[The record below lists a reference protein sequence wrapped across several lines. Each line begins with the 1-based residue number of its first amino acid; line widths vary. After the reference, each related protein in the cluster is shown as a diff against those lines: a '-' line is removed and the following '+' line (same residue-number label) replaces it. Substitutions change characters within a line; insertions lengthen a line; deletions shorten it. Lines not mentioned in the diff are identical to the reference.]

1 MISSSIPGTPWVED
15 RSSDVIED
23 IWAPTGAATAARAP
37 STGRILQAEESGML
51 GRAVAE
57 VVETARDV
65 VLVSSFL
72 FADPDTERALLDAA
86 RQRRVRVYLLVASEA
101 RLDKEVRADD
111 AFATKTVEEHKRLLD
126 RLAGWVYV
134 RSAEHFHAKF
144 VIADPKSL
152 PRGVLLT
159 ANLTRAALTRN
170 HELGIRLRPEEAR
183 ALSGLFTWAFWE
195 SAQRELLEEGRLP
208 PVAAPARLPL
218 PAPAGGI
225 VATAGTR
232 RDLRAAVLNLIAQ
245 AKRSLV
251 VATFGISD
259 PEVVGLIEARAR
271 SGVAVTL
278 LVRHP
283 RSAMFETLSRLA
295 RAGVE
300 VLGVSQWLHAKAIV
314 ADGARGL
321 LLTANLEAHGL
332 EQGFEAG
339 VQLAGDD
346 AGDLARVLASWRAAA
361 ASRLR
366 ASERLGELRGTVQVM
381 NGKGYR
387 DLTVEAKGRLDDGVT
402 KVDCC
407 TRIASAQPPP
417 QRRAPDG
424 RLYQQVEHVWSIE
437 PPVIAKG
444 ARPSPAPKDAE
455 GPVPP
460 FPIHVEPGGRRVFAI
475 DGLGELDAARAA
487 MAAFGVQA
495 VVLRG

>member
-1 MISSSIPGTPWVED
+1 MSSILPGTPWVED
-15 RSSDVIED
+15 RSNDIIED
-23 IWAPTGAATAARAP
+23 IWARTGAPSTARAP
-37 STGRILQAEESGML
+37 STGRIVQAEESGTL

-57 VVETARDV
+57 VVEAARDV

-72 FADPDTERALLDAA
+72 FADPATEQALLDAA

-134 RSAEHFHAKF
+134 RSAEHFHAKL
-144 VIADPKSL
+144 VIADPKSE
-152 PRGVLLT
+152 PRGMLLT
-159 ANLTRAALTRN
+159 ANLTREALTRN

-183 ALSGLFTWAFWE
+183 ALAGLFTWSFWE

-208 PVAAPARLPL
+208 PVTAPARIPL
-218 PAPAGGI
+218 PDPAGGI

-232 RDLRAAVLNLIAQ
+232 RDLRAAVLDLIVQ
-245 AKRSLV
+245 AKRSLAI
-251 VATFGISD
+251 ATFGISD
-259 PEVVGLIEARAR
+259 PEVVDLLEERAR
-271 SGVAVTL
+271 KGVAVTL

-283 RSAMFETLSRLA
+283 RATMFESLRRLA

-300 VLGVSQWLHAKAIV
+300 VLGVSKWLHAKAIV

-321 LLTANLEAHGL
+321 VMTANLEAHGL
-332 EQGFEAG
+332 DQGFEAG
-339 VQLAGDD
+339 VELAGDD
-346 AGDLARVLASWRAAA
+346 AADLARVLASWQAAA
-361 ASRLR
+361 PSRLR
-366 ASERLGELRGTVQVM
+366 ASARLGELRGTIQVM

-387 DLTVEAKGRLDDGVT
+387 DLTVEAKGRIDGGVA

-407 TRIASAQPPP
+407 TRIASAEHPP
-417 QRRAPDG
+417 QPRTADG
-424 RLYQQVEHVWSIE
+424 KLYQQVEHVWSIE
-437 PPVIAKG
+437 PPVLAKG
-444 ARPSPAPKDAE
+444 ARPAPAEKDPE
-455 GPVPP
+455 GALPP

-487 MAAFGVQA
+487 MVAFGVQA

>member
-1 MISSSIPGTPWVED
+1 MSSSIPGTPWVED

-23 IWAPTGAATAARAP
+23 IWAPTGAPSAARTPA
-37 STGRILQAEESGML
+37 TGRIVQAEESGRL

-57 VVETARDV
+57 VVEAARDV

-72 FADPDTERALLDAA
+72 FADPATERALLDAA

-111 AFATKTVEEHKRLLD
+111 AFGMKTVEEHKRLLD

-144 VIADPKSL
+144 VIADPKSQ
-152 PRGVLLT
+152 PRGMLLT
-159 ANLTRAALTRN
+159 ANFTREALTRN
-170 HELGIRLRPEEAR
+170 HELGIRLQPEEAR
-183 ALSGLFTWAFWE
+183 ALAGLFTWAFWE

-208 PVAAPARLPL
+208 PVTAPARVRLPD
-218 PAPAGGI
+218 PADGI

-232 RDLRAAVLNLIAQ
+232 RDLRVAVLNLIAQ

-259 PEVVGLIEARAR
+259 PEVVDLLEERAR
-271 SGVAVTL
+271 NGVAVTL

-283 RSAMFETLSRLA
+283 RAAMFETLRRLA
-295 RAGVE
+295 RTGVE
-300 VLGVSQWLHAKAIV
+300 VLGVSAWLHAKAIV

-321 LLTANLEAHGL
+321 VMTANLEEHGL
-332 EQGFEAG
+332 DQGFEAG

-346 AGDLARVLASWRAAA
+346 AADLARVLASWRAEAP
-361 ASRLR
+361 SRLR
-366 ASERLGELRGTVQVM
+366 ASARLGELRGTVQVM

-387 DLTVEAKGRLDDGVT
+387 DLMVEVKGQLDDGIA

-407 TRIASAQPPP
+407 TRIASAQRPP
-417 QRRAPDG
+417 QRRMPDG
-424 RLYQQVEHVWSIE
+424 KLYQQVEHVWSIE
-437 PPVIAKG
+437 PPVLAKG
-444 ARPSPAPKDAE
+444 ARPAPAPKDAQ

-460 FPIHVEPGGRRVFAI
+460 FPVHVEPSGRRVFAI
-475 DGLGELDAARAA
+475 DGLGELDAARAV